1 MGRNDLWKN
10 AKTTLL
16 HLIGKRSRGSRLLAK
31 LIWPQ
36 TCLLVVPTAW
46 PIAVLVVPALVVATG
61 VLLHGVWK
69 ISLARGMPA
78 GLLENKPDVSSP
90 EDKVQESKD
99 LKEDQSKWVDRL
111 ERKLRKI
118 SISEKSFKRKRSL
131 FTSMQGLLPVS
142 GVKSLVHLECMTF
155 HEGLLCVWQTGN
167 EMVGW
172 HHWLCGRECEQTLWD
187 SEGQGSPACCS
198 PWGHKELDTTSWV
211 NNNRRTL
218 CASIHLVMEGAIIVI
233 LKMWKQVQQ
242 KNKQFFYGH
251 MTG

>member
-1 MGRNDLWKN
+1 MGRNNLQKN

-31 LIWPQ
+31 FIWGWPQ
-36 TCLLVVPTAW
+36 TRLLVVPTAR
-46 PIAVLVVPALVVATG
+46 PIAVLVVPASVVATG

-118 SISEKSFKRKRSL
+118 SISEKSLKCKRSL
-131 FTSMQGLLPVS
+131 FISMQRLLPVS
-142 GVKSLVHLECMTF
+142 GVEVTVSFRIYDL
-155 HEGLLCVWQTGN
+155 
-167 EMVGW
+167 
-172 HHWLCGRECEQTLWD
+172 
-187 SEGQGSPACCS
+187 
-198 PWGHKELDTTSWV
+198 SWKL
-211 NNNRRTL
+211 TM
-218 CASIHLVMEGAIIVI
+218 C
-233 LKMWKQVQQ
+233 
-242 KNKQFFYGH
+242 
-251 MTG
+251 